1 MDLLFIPVGRLFF
14 LNKLNCDLGANSPQ
28 MHLEVEYMSNY
39 LVTSNVAECLFVIDT
54 FYISSPAELWLL
66 IQCNFNLCRLW
77 LTRRASFVDT
87 LSGISEIAQPD
98 STALHLIT
106 CSPQLSGGDSI
117 SQMYSDQFKWS

>member
-14 LNKLNCDLGANSPQ
+14 LNKLNSDLGVNSPQ

-66 IQCNFNLCRLW
+66 IQCNFNLCKLW
-77 LTRRASFVDT
+77 LTRRASFVDI
-87 LSGISEIAQPD
+87 LSGISEIADNCSTQFNSVASD
-98 STALHLIT
+98 YLSTAV
-106 CSPQLSGGDSI
+106 
-117 SQMYSDQFKWS
+117 KWGLDFAGVQ